1 MQKNTLNNINNVCN
15 KRFLL
20 LACLFIYLFVIH
32 CFAAFTECNNLP
44 NLLQNALRVN
54 VNFFP
59 TSNHFTVESLN
70 QRKITHCGKK
80 NCI

>member
-1 MQKNTLNNINNVCN
+1 MFVINDFYYWHVY
-15 KRFLL
+15 
-20 LACLFIYLFVIH
+20 LFIYLFVIY

-70 QRKITHCGKK
+70 Q
-80 NCI
+80 